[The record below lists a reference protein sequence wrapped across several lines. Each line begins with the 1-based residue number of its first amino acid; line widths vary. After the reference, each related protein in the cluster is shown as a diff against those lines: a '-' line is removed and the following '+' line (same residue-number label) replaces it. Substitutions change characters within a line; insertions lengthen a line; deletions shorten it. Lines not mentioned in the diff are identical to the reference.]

1 MTPINTYQ
9 VAQYLRSH
17 PVRVAFPQHS
27 DILYRELLD
36 PETAEEAYQSAI
48 VTLGR
53 PAWRIVGE
61 SVWHAGTVPG
71 WLASGVT
78 AERGILPL
86 RPSPSS
92 DEHPRSLDGE
102 DYPDDQPMPGPEPV
116 ILPFLHWSIPA
127 AVVIVGVTL
136 FWIFK

>member
-1 MTPINTYQ
+1 MTPINTPQ
-9 VAQYLRSH
+9 VAQYLRSNTLQ
-17 PVRVAFPQHS
+17 VAFPRFS
-27 DILYRELLD
+27 AALYRGVMD
-36 PETAEEAYQSAI
+36 PERAEDAYREATET
-48 VTLGR
+48 VGR

-61 SVWHAGTVPG
+61 SVWHPGPVPG

-102 DYPDDQPMPGPEPV
+102 DYPDDQPMPRPEPV
-116 ILPFLHWSIPA
+116 ILPLLHWSIPA
-127 AVVIVGVTL
+127 AVIVGATL